1 MVGVHHQNKCFSNTR
16 AVTGPISTMLRGF
29 SEGDRTGNQIDLIT
43 YTEFK
48 QDCPFFLD
56 AWSEAFIQH
65 GKKKQA
71 VQGDFFLYYLKRNH
85 IVPRI

>member
-48 QDCPFFLD
+48 QDCPFFWMPGVKLL
-56 AWSEAFIQH
+56 SNM

-71 VQGDFFLYYLKRNH
+71 VQGGFFLILFKEKPH
-85 IVPRI
+85 SS